1 MPKLLTITG
10 MVVAALLVIMFGL
23 DLAVGIPF
31 SKAGGWLVDLLFLL
45 CAGML
50 GYMSW
55 STYREQV

>member
-1 MPKLLTITG
+1 MPKALTISG
-10 MVVAALLVIMFGL
+10 MVVAVLFLLIFGL
-23 DLAVGIPF
+23 DLLLEFPF
-31 SKAGGWLVDLLFLL
+31 GRASYWMDVTFLL